1 MKIVCKLKRQ
11 GGTKVDFGKVQ
22 YHFKPEN
29 PADPD
34 SPHSCEVT
42 NPEHAARFLTIN
54 EAYYRADDETMNEP
68 EAPAVDPLAEELDAE
83 FPLAG
88 KNFLDSKAIDNKA
101 VKLLAEKHLGFSTF
115 SKDMLGRYA
124 KQQELHDDLLAAYP
138 KHSAVELLREVMQL
152 VANAQAAEKA
162 EALKDAEEDAPV

>member
-11 GGTKVDFGKVQ
+11 GGTKVDIGKVQ

-42 NPEHAARFLTIN
+42 NPDHAARFLAIN

-68 EAPAVDPLAEELDAE
+68 EAPEVDPLAEELDAE

-124 KQQELHDDLLAAYP
+124 KQQELHDDLLGAYP
-138 KHSAVELLREVMQL
+138 KHSAVDLLREVMNL
-152 VANAQAAEKA
+152 VACAQAEDKA
-162 EALKDAEEDAPV
+162 EALNEAAEGAPV

>member
-124 KQQELHDDLLAAYP
+124 KQHELHDDLLGAYP
-138 KHSAVELLREVMQL
+138 KHSAVELLREVMNL
-152 VANAQAAEKA
+152 VACAQTEDKA
-162 EALKDAEEDAPV
+162 EALKDAAEGL